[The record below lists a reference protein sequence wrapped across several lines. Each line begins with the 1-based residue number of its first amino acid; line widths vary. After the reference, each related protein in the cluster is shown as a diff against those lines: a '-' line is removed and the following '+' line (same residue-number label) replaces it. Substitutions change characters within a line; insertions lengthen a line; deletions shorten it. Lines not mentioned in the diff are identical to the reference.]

1 MHLINKLRQNCK
13 TYVRPE
19 EADRVEDLLKKIN
32 ELWQNQEL
40 ERLFYLVMAVNLHV
54 FDLEYYSVVKIL
66 IKTITPVLY
75 RIQRDWDSID

>member
-1 MHLINKLRQNCK
+1 M
-13 TYVRPE
+13 
-19 EADRVEDLLKKIN
+19 ADRVEVLLDKIN
-32 ELWQNQEL
+32 VLWQNQEL
-40 ERLFYLVMAVNLHV
+40 EKLFYLVMAVNLHV